1 MLKKVLQF
9 NAGDFGVIALT
20 GCGLFLVIQAV
31 INIVMLTVKPDT
43 VPTLCSILVPIILG
57 FILLIFFINNLLV
70 NFDFLL
76 RCSVTRKRALGSV
89 MALLAL
95 EAAAAVVV
103 SLVLGQADRLIARAW
118 AAARPE
124 LTVEEF
130 FSPPVWG
137 LALGYLGVLLL
148 SLISG
153 AALQSFGRRA
163 LWVLWAGWMVLA
175 FGINI
180 VDWDALVD
188 RFSLTSGPFPLMI
201 AFAALALLAAAVWAV
216 REMLRATVRNCQI
229 IRCGL

>member
-43 VPTLCSILVPIILG
+43 VPTLCSILVPIMLG

-130 FSPPVWG
+130 FSPPAWG
-137 LALGYLGVLLL
+137 IALGYAAALLL
-148 SLISG
+148 GLIT
-153 AALQSFGRRA
+153 AAFFQRFGRKA
-163 LWVLWAGWMVLA
+163 LWVLWGFWMAFA
-175 FGINI
+175 FGINL
-180 VDWDALVD
+180 VDWDELGN
-188 RFSLTSGPFPLMI
+188 RLSFLSGSLPLAVI
-201 AFAALALLAAAVWAV
+201 PIALALLAAAAWSVH
-216 REMLRATVRNCQI
+216 EMLRATVKS
-229 IRCGL
+229 

>member
-1 MLKKVLQF
+1 MLKKVIKF
-9 NAGDFGVIALT
+9 NAGDFGVIAAA
-20 GCGLFLVIQAV
+20 GFGLFLVLQI
-31 INIVMLTVKPDT
+31 IITTVMLTVKPDT
-43 VPTLCSILVPIILG
+43 VPTLCGILVPVILG
-57 FILLIFFINNLLV
+57 FILVLFFISNLVV

-76 RCSVTRKRALGSV
+76 RSSVTRRTALGSMLV
-89 MALLAL
+89 LMVL
-95 EAAAAVVV
+95 EAAEAAVL
-103 SLVLGQADRLIARAW
+103 SLLLGKVDVLIARAW

-216 REMLRATVRNCQI
+216 REMLRATVRN
-229 IRCGL
+229 

>member
-9 NAGDFGVIALT
+9 NAGDFGVIAAA
-20 GCGLFLVIQAV
+20 GCGLFLVIQII
-31 INIVMLTVKPDT
+31 INTVMLTVKPDT

-76 RCSVTRKRALGSV
+76 RCSVTRAQALGSV
-89 MALLAL
+89 MVLLAL
-95 EAAAAVVV
+95 EAAAAVVL

-137 LALGYLGVLLL
+137 MVLGYAAMLLL
-148 SLISG
+148 GLIT
-153 AALQSFGRRA
+153 AAFFQRFGRKA
-163 LWVLWAGWMVLA
+163 LWVLWGFWMAFA
-175 FGINI
+175 FGINL
-180 VDWDALVD
+180 VDWDKMANRLNLFSGSLPLVAVPIALV
-188 RFSLTSGPFPLMI
+188 
-201 AFAALALLAAAVWAV
+201 LLAAAVWSV
-216 REMLRATVRNCQI
+216 HEMLRATVKS
-229 IRCGL
+229 